1 MSVMKIKKKNKV
13 IWLVSDCMEHLQP
26 LWMTTGN
33 HYVNIRAKKFPGD
46 VNARAKNKRKCAWPS
61 GGIKRKPVW
70 PGQSE

>member
-1 MSVMKIKKKNKV
+1 MKFKKKKGNMISK
-13 IWLVSDCMEHLQP
+13 WLHGASTV
-26 LWMTTGN
+26 WMTTGS

-46 VNARAKNKRKCAWPS
+46 ASARAKNKRKYAWPS